1 MVWQKNIPI
10 GLMLLGSVLLPAVIL
25 VLLAV
30 KAPDIDQF
38 DAFVRM
44 EVHRLASPI
53 LTTAMQA
60 ISFMGSS
67 LALAILLVVAVYLLY
82 HFHRGRAAALITIT
96 MVGSSG
102 LNVVL
107 KSIFHRPRPAA
118 FFGAIPNSYSFPSG
132 HALNSLCFYGTIA
145 VIVFMY
151 VQKPLAR
158 WGIWLTAAL
167 IIGMIGF
174 SRVYLGVH
182 YPSDVIAGYCA
193 GIVWVQLVVLLSRS
207 GFMIHNDPDANHP
220 KSASP

>member
-1 MVWQKNIPI
+1 
-10 GLMLLGSVLLPAVIL
+10 MLLGPVLIPAVIL
-25 VLLAV
+25 ILLVV
-30 KAPDIDQF
+30 KAPDVDQF

-53 LTTAMQA
+53 LTEVMQV
-60 ISFMGSS
+60 ISFMGSRI
-67 LALAILLVVAVYLLY
+67 ALAILLLMAVYLLC
-82 HFHRGRAAALITIT
+82 HFHRGRAAVLMVIT
-96 MVGSSG
+96 MAGSSG
-102 LNVVL
+102 LSVVL
-107 KSIFHRPRPAA
+107 KSIFHRPRPDA

-145 VIVFMY
+145 AIVLMY
-151 VQKPLAR
+151 VRKPLAR
-158 WGIWLTAAL
+158 WGIWLAAAL

-207 GFMIHNDPDANHP
+207 GFMICRNHDSNNP